1 MNNELLLRRRNLM
14 IVSTSSSSPGVELYD
29 YLQQDGSTYFDTGVY
44 IDKGA
49 QVLASFYTN

>member
-1 MNNELLLRRRNLM
+1 MEDLLLRRRNLL
-14 IVSTSSSSPGVELYD
+14 ITSTSSHASGIELYD

-44 IDKGA
+44 IDKSA